1 MCNQKLKTPA
11 RMSDDKKLVYCRYA
25 DDFLIGISG
34 SREDCEEIKE
44 ILREFLSTQYHLE
57 LSAEKTKITHSAER
71 VRFLGYDVA
80 VRRSQKIKKKANGV
94 KQRTLN
100 NSVEL
105 TVPLEDKIMQFLFKN
120 DIIEQKTKRRNLGG
134 LRSKIKTSFGSGYC
148 EQV

>member
-1 MCNQKLKTPA
+1 M
-11 RMSDDKKLVYCRYA
+11 
-25 DDFLIGISG
+25 
-34 SREDCEEIKE
+34 
-44 ILREFLSTQYHLE
+44 
-57 LSAEKTKITHSAER
+57 SAEKTKITHSAER

>member
-1 MCNQKLKTPA
+1 
-11 RMSDDKKLVYCRYA
+11 MSDDKKLVYCRYA

-105 TVPLEDKIMQFLFKN
+105 TVPLEVPVQKRHHRT
-120 DIIEQKTKRRNLGG
+120 KTKRRNLGG